1 MELTGTNSN
10 WINSIGYVSQYN
22 FIFNDTLVSNITMF
36 EKNPSIERF
45 HQAIELS
52 GLNKFYENI
61 KKNPNYVLNEKGTN
75 LSGGELQRLALAR
88 AIYKQPK
95 ILILDEF
102 TSALDSDV
110 ENEIIENLKQLTT
123 TTKII
128 SSHKLSVLEKCDILV
143 GLYKGNLVTN
153 ASENVEQ

>member
-1 MELTGTNSN
+1 MFLNIILFLTTHLFQ
-10 WINSIGYVSQYN
+10 ILQC
-22 FIFNDTLVSNITMF
+22 L
-36 EKNPSIERF
+36 KNPSIERF

-61 KKNPNYVLNEKGTN
+61 KDPNYVLNEKGTN

-143 GLYKGNLVTN
+143 GLYKGNL
-153 ASENVEQ
+153 